1 MAIIFNYFY
10 QPANKLTAL
19 QKLYILYKVF
29 SNNKINEIY
38 YKIIDK
44 DYH

>member
-10 QPANKLTAL
+10 KPVNKLTTL
-19 QKLYILYKVF
+19 QKPYILYKVF

>member
-10 QPANKLTAL
+10 KPVNKLTTL
-19 QKLYILYKVF
+19 QKKQYILYKVF

-38 YKIIDK
+38 Y
-44 DYH
+44 